1 MRSDGKGHFFT
12 CRLGVRNHWFPIRLR
27 GVTVGIAYVQAPADA
42 KAMSPRWRCRRR
54 KLPGGADPRI
64 SSGAKSLSRAEFG
77 RAARLLRFIVQHVQT
92 SSLAD
97 LRQTDL
103 TKARLA
109 LLELQTVA
117 TRLRGELN
125 GLLPAF
131 SKMAPGLEPESHTGR
146 IVHAALEYICGNYGS
161 PLTLQRCAEAVQL
174 NPAYFSSLFA
184 HAVGLPFKTYLT
196 EVRVEKAREL
206 LRDPTRNVSE
216 VAYAVGY
223 ASENRFRI
231 AFKRVTGLSPT
242 SWRDTLRMPLP
253 TLLMWLLGETELIES
268 LKLFF
273 GL

>member
-1 MRSDGKGHFFT
+1 M
-12 CRLGVRNHWFPIRLR
+12 
-27 GVTVGIAYVQAPADA
+27 
-42 KAMSPRWRCRRR
+42 
-54 KLPGGADPRI
+54 
-64 SSGAKSLSRAEFG
+64 
-77 RAARLLRFIVQHVQT
+77 
-92 SSLAD
+92 
-97 LRQTDL
+97 
-103 TKARLA
+103 
-109 LLELQTVA
+109 
-117 TRLRGELN
+117 
-125 GLLPAF
+125 
-131 SKMAPGLEPESHTGR
+131 
-146 IVHAALEYICGNYGS
+146 
-161 PLTLQRCAEAVQL
+161 
-174 NPAYFSSLFA
+174 
-184 HAVGLPFKTYLT
+184 PFKTYLT